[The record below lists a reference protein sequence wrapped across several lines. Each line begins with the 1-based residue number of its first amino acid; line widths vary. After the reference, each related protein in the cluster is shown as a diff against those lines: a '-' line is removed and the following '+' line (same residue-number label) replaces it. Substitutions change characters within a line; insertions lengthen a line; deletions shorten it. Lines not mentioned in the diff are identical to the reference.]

1 MFGPDTSLV
10 VDAIQIGLIALGA
23 GIGGTLL
30 FRRYAR
36 TNQGAP
42 SPAEPKTQ
50 GAGSLEDRVR
60 VLERIATD
68 RPTDLAEQIE
78 ALRDGDITSPVT
90 RKETV

>member
-10 VDAIQIGLIALGA
+10 IDAIQIGLVALGA

-42 SPAEPKTQ
+42 SPAEPETR

>member
-10 VDAIQIGLIALGA
+10 IDAIQIGLVALGA

-30 FRRYAR
+30 YRRFAGTNRGAR
-36 TNQGAP
+36 KNAGHSSAV
-42 SPAEPKTQ
+42 
-50 GAGSLEDRVR
+50 AGSLEDRVR

-78 ALRDGDITSPVT
+78 ALRDGDITSPPT
-90 RKETV
+90 RKETA

>member
-36 TNQGAP
+36 PNQDATP
-42 SPAEPKTQ
+42 PAKPETQ

-68 RPTDLAEQIE
+68 RPHDLAKEIE
-78 ALRDGDITSPVT
+78 ALRDGDITSPAT
-90 RKETV
+90 RKETA

>member
-1 MFGPDTSLV
+1 M
-10 VDAIQIGLIALGA
+10 
-23 GIGGTLL
+23 
-30 FRRYAR
+30 R
-36 TNQGAP
+36 AP
-42 SPAEPKTQ
+42 SPAEPETR